1 MESSISLPELYAI
14 LGARRDDKHS
24 DRKFAASM
32 KGIDLDGAG
41 SSNEESDFE
50 RVKREAQAELAGV
63 SPESVEFG
71 DLGLGVEEE

>member
-1 MESSISLPELYAI
+1 
-14 LGARRDDKHS
+14 
-24 DRKFAASM
+24 M